1 MGRSSR
7 TTRRCLTATW
17 PKGLSSPTSPTP
29 TRRHALSSSKTRT
42 ACSRAPSQRSSRT
55 WTARATGGCFA
66 RSAAS
71 RSTSSAPYRRRS
83 AAITSSR
90 RRTRFRTPNPYPIGG
105 AGSRARTN
113 SSLSPAPRDAAALD
127 GRATQV
133 LRAARPKRRRRAVD
147 VGGRHPRLGRIPGR
161 RRRREHPRG
170 RGPGGRGPAAAARRH
185 ARPGARAHR
194 RAQVLMRRRGS
205 EFGFYASSCR
215 IEQPALLRIAP
226 TLVSDYAFEAAGSTV
241 KVYVPFAI
249 DALGACWAHF
259 EDDHCQL
266 EAYCEPPAPRRRHP
280 SLAPASRRGRADGVS
295 KARARRRAHA
305 SRSRSRTASMP
316 RSRRSSSRR
325 TANKSCSGSERPTR
339 VTRGSDSKKTSTR
352 DAVDSA

>member
-205 EFGFYASSCR
+205 EVVPRVCH
-215 IEQPALLRIAP
+215 ALQR
-226 TLVSDYAFEAAGSTV
+226 
-241 KVYVPFAI
+241 
-249 DALGACWAHF
+249 
-259 EDDHCQL
+259 
-266 EAYCEPPAPRRRHP
+266 
-280 SLAPASRRGRADGVS
+280 
-295 KARARRRAHA
+295 RAR
-305 SRSRSRTASMP
+305 
-316 RSRRSSSRR
+316 
-325 TANKSCSGSERPTR
+325 G
-339 VTRGSDSKKTSTR
+339 VTRHRLFEES
-352 DAVDSA
+352 V